1 MKNNLFNEVENVISS
16 TECTGLMPAL
26 PVDDPEA
33 NESAARL
40 YAIHAPQRRK
50 DKKCAK
56 KAPKRH

>member
-1 MKNNLFNEVENVISS
+1 MGNNSFNEVENVISS

-26 PVDDPEA
+26 PVDDPEG

-40 YAIHAPQRRK
+40 YAIHAPQRREK
-50 DKKCAK
+50 KKCER